1 MFSNNLVAASKILGN
16 NICMFVLDY
25 HKSVQTE
32 RQRLKKIVRANG
44 INIILFLNDFRFP
57 NKEFFINREIA
68 ESADCRLWIWDS
80 IYDVELVDDHIKLYS
95 KIYSIEFNDIEYLQ
109 NRYSI
114 SATYLPLYAG
124 PEFYANPRK
133 LGEVQDIDLFFIGT
147 IAGSKKRLETLEA
160 VAKLAYE
167 KNYKMLVLG
176 RVWHNHHWWQE
187 IIGKFKFAR
196 KYPYLSKVVENR
208 VLSPDDVI
216 NYYKRT
222 RINLNIHVEGHTGY
236 NCRTFEVMGNN
247 NFLLSD
253 VQNKCGLVLKEE
265 TNFDIYKSPQE
276 LLEKIQYYLSHQ
288 EKRDQVASAGGKL
301 VREKY
306 NLVNA
311 LRIILS

>member
-1 MFSNNLVAASKILGN
+1 
-16 NICMFVLDY
+16 
-25 HKSVQTE
+25 
-32 RQRLKKIVRANG
+32 
-44 INIILFLNDFRFP
+44 
-57 NKEFFINREIA
+57 
-68 ESADCRLWIWDS
+68 
-80 IYDVELVDDHIKLYS
+80 
-95 KIYSIEFNDIEYLQ
+95 
-109 NRYSI
+109 
-114 SATYLPLYAG
+114 
-124 PEFYANPRK
+124 
-133 LGEVQDIDLFFIGT
+133 
-147 IAGSKKRLETLEA
+147 
-160 VAKLAYE
+160 
-167 KNYKMLVLG
+167 MLVLG

-196 KYPYLSKVVENR
+196 KYPYLSKVVDNR
-208 VLSPDDVI
+208 VLSPSDVI

-253 VQNKCGLVLKEE
+253 VQNKCGLTLEE
-265 TNFDIYKSPQE
+265 EKNFDVYNSPQE

-288 EKRDQVASAGGKL
+288 EKRDQVASVGGKL